1 MSKRKE
7 LERLVGEL
15 ESGGIS
21 RRDFVR
27 RAMAMGLSVSSVG
40 ALLSACGGGGDK
52 GGQAGEGAAQAEA
65 TSARSRRSCTST
77 TGRTTSRRTRSPTS
91 RRSSA

>member
-40 ALLSACGGGGDK
+40 A
-52 GGQAGEGAAQAEA
+52 EV
-65 TSARSRRSCTST
+65 SRLIF
-77 TGRTTSRRTRSPTS
+77 TRPTPS
-91 RRSSA
+91 GVVCVVAFT

>member
-40 ALLSACGGGGDK
+40 ALLSACGGGGD
-52 GGQAGEGAAQAEA
+52 
-65 TSARSRRSCTST
+65 
-77 TGRTTSRRTRSPTS
+77 
-91 RRSSA
+91 